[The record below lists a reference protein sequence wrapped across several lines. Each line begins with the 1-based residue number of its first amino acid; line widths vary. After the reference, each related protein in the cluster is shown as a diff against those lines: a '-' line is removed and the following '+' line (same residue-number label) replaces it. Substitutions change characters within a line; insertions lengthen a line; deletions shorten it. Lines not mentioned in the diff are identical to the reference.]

1 MKTMN
6 IKMAINSQL
15 LTTNESEKQTK
26 QTTRTEMESELW
38 RSFRGLSVGR
48 RKGKNG
54 GKCAGFKKYKL
65 VGTE

>member
-1 MKTMN
+1 MIKIMN
-6 IKMAINSQL
+6 IKMAINTYLS
-15 LTTNESEKQTK
+15 TVDSKKQTK